1 MMAAISKAKKSTSI
15 IHLLFEGKGQS
26 TKVKTKNR
34 CANTMQNKI
43 TDETIL
49 ILQKEL
55 RAHTCLV
62 ALESKYLL
70 KLILGAITI

>member
-1 MMAAISKAKKSTSI
+1 MMAAISKAKKSSSI

-26 TKVKTKNR
+26 TKVKSKNR

-49 ILQKEL
+49 ILQK
-55 RAHTCLV
+55 
-62 ALESKYLL
+62 
-70 KLILGAITI
+70 